1 MAVSAKV
8 ASRISTQLKKYQS
21 VLRDAKQRDISEA
34 DTVTIIKDILA
45 GVLGYDNIKT
55 FPVNTLSAGHTL
67 TSLSRS
73 TRNSAS

>member
-1 MAVSAKV
+1 MQAQSVEEGGISWRPIVHLLGGQMVVSARV

-45 GVLGYDNIKT
+45 Q
-55 FPVNTLSAGHTL
+55 
-67 TSLSRS
+67 
-73 TRNSAS
+73 